1 MAESPIER
9 FLGGSWR
16 GPLLAAAVAL
26 LAAVPGLIAIPVL
39 DRDEARFAQST
50 AQMLETGD
58 FVSINFQDA
67 PRSKKPVGIHWLQAL
82 SVAAASSVET
92 RHIWAYRIP
101 SLLGAMAAAAACAWG
116 ASAFFGRAG
125 GAVAGALLGASLI
138 LSTEGFIAKTDA
150 ALCGAITLMMA
161 ALARIYASSKDEVIA
176 GAGTRTLFWAGMAVS
191 ILLKGPIGP
200 MVAGLALLSLW
211 AWDRKADWMAGL
223 GWTWG
228 VALVLLVV
236 GPWAWAITVTTD
248 GGFWTG
254 AVVGDMLSKIGGGQ
268 ESHGA
273 PPGLHTLLA
282 PLLLFPGTVLLPGAL
297 VLGWRARA
305 KTGVRFALCWLAPAW
320 IVFELT
326 PTKLPHYPL
335 PLYGALAWLMAAAL
349 QQPIGRISRITGAA
363 LGGLM
368 GLLLAATGVI
378 LALRYGGPSS
388 LAWAIAAAVVLVAA
402 ATAGV
407 VLILFR
413 RTSFVTLGVA
423 LGLGVLGHDALAA
436 GLAPS
441 LQPLWLSNRTAEAVK
456 RAGLDPRNGVTPG
469 PVSVAGYG
477 EPSIAFLLGT
487 RTELGT
493 GEVAAAAISEGRP
506 ALVERHEM
514 PEFQEALKA
523 QEARA
528 ALAGEVKG
536 IDYSKGK
543 PVDLFLYRS
552 LESGDQPGDQR

>member
-1 MAESPIER
+1 MDESPIER
-9 FLGGSWR
+9 FLAGGWR
-16 GPLLAAAVAL
+16 APLVAAAVAL
-26 LAAVPGLIAIPVL
+26 LAALPGLIGIPVL

-58 FVSINFQDA
+58 LVSINLQDA
-67 PRSKKPVGIHWLQAL
+67 PRFKKPVGIHWLQSASVGAL
-82 SVAAASSVET
+82 SRVEA
-92 RHIWAYRIP
+92 RRIWAYRIP

-116 ASAFFGRAG
+116 AAAFFRPTG

-161 ALARIYASSKDEVIA
+161 ALARIYASSRGEGVA
-176 GAGTRTLFWAGMAVS
+176 RTGTRAVFWAGMAVS

-200 MVAGLALLSLW
+200 LVAALTLLALW
-211 AWDRKADWMAGL
+211 GWDRKAAWMQGL

-228 VALVLLVV
+228 IALILLVV

-254 AVVGDMLSKIGGGQ
+254 AVVGDMLSKIGSGQ

-282 PLLLFPGTVLLPGAL
+282 PLLLFPGTVLLPAAL
-297 VLGWRARA
+297 VLGWRRRA
-305 KTGVRFALCWLAPAW
+305 ETGIRFALCWLVPAW
-320 IVFELT
+320 ILFELT
-326 PTKLPHYPL
+326 PTKLPHYTL

-349 QQPIGRISRITGAA
+349 QQPIGRISSIVGAA
-363 LGGLM
+363 LGALAGV
-368 GLLLAATGVI
+368 LLAAAGVV

-388 LAWAIAAAVVLVAA
+388 LGWAIAAALLVMAA
-402 ATAGV
+402 AAAGT

-413 RTSFVTLGVA
+413 RGSFVA
-423 LGLGVLGHDALAA
+423 LGAALALGVLGHAALAA

-441 LQPLWLSNRTAEAVK
+441 LQPLWVSNRVAAAVK
-456 RAGLDPRNGVTPG
+456 HAGLDPRNGVTPG
-469 PVSVAGYG
+469 PIAVAGYS
-477 EPSIAFLLGT
+477 EPSMVFLLGT
-487 RTELGT
+487 RTDLGS

-506 ALVERHEM
+506 AVVEAHELK
-514 PEFQEALKA
+514 EFQEALKA

-528 ALAGEVKG
+528 APAAEVKG
-536 IDYSKGK
+536 VDYSKGK

-552 LESGDQPGDQR
+552 LESGDQK

>member
-1 MAESPIER
+1 MAESPIDR
-9 FLGGSWR
+9 ILAGGWR
-16 GPLLAAAVAL
+16 GPLVAAVVAL
-26 LAAVPGLIAIPVL
+26 LAALPGLIAMPVL
-39 DRDEARFAQST
+39 DRDEARFAQAT

-67 PRSKKPVGIHWLQAL
+67 PRFKKPVGIHWLQAL
-82 SVAAASSVET
+82 GVAVASSVEK
-92 RHIWAYRIP
+92 RDVWAYRIP

-116 ASAFFGRAG
+116 AAAFFGSTS

-150 ALCGAITLMMA
+150 ALCAAVTLMMA
-161 ALARIYASSKDEVIA
+161 ALGRIYAASRGEAIA
-176 GAGTRTLFWAGMAVS
+176 GTGTRALFWAGMAAS

-200 MVAGLALLSLW
+200 MVGLLALLFLW
-211 AWDRKADWMAGL
+211 AWDRKAAWMSGL

-228 VALVLLVV
+228 VALILLVV

-254 AVVGDMLSKIGGGQ
+254 AVVGDMLSKIGSGQ

-282 PLLLFPGTVLLPGAL
+282 PLLLFPGTVLLPAAL
-297 VLGWRARA
+297 VLGWKARA
-305 KTGVRFALCWLAPAW
+305 ETGVRFALCWLVPAW

-349 QQPIGRISRITGAA
+349 QQPIGRISRITGAV
-363 LGGLM
+363 LGGLV
-368 GLLLAATGVI
+368 GLVLAAAGVV

-388 LAWAIAAAVVLVAA
+388 LAWAIATAVILVAA
-402 ATAGV
+402 SVAGV

-413 RTSFVTLGVA
+413 RRSFVALGVT

-441 LQPLWLSNRTAEAVK
+441 LQPLWLSNRTAEAVA

-477 EPSIAFLLGT
+477 EPSMVFLLGS

-506 ALVERHEM
+506 AVVERHEM

-552 LESGDQPGDQR
+552 LETGDQPGDQR

>member
-1 MAESPIER
+1 MADSPIDR
-9 FLGGSWR
+9 ILAGGWR
-16 GPLLAAAVAL
+16 GPLVAAVVAL
-26 LAAVPGLIAIPVL
+26 LAALPGLIAIPVL
-39 DRDEARFAQST
+39 DRDEARFAQAT

-58 FVSINFQDA
+58 LVSINFQDA
-67 PRSKKPVGIHWLQAL
+67 PRFKKPVGIHWLQAL
-82 SVAAASSVET
+82 AVAATSSVEK
-92 RHIWAYRIP
+92 RDIWAYRIP

-116 ASAFFGRAG
+116 AAAFFGSTG

-150 ALCGAITLMMA
+150 ALCAAVTLMMA
-161 ALARIYASSKDEVIA
+161 ALGRIYAASRGQAV
-176 GAGTRTLFWAGMAVS
+176 AGTGTRALFWAGMAAS

-200 MVAGLALLSLW
+200 MVGLLVLLFLW
-211 AWDRKADWMAGL
+211 AWDRKAAWMSGL

-228 VALVLLVV
+228 VALILLVV

-254 AVVGDMLSKIGGGQ
+254 AVVGDMLSKIGSGQ

-273 PPGLHTLLA
+273 PPGLHALLA
-282 PLLLFPGTVLLPGAL
+282 PLLLFPGTVLLPAAL
-297 VLGWRARA
+297 VLGWKARA
-305 KTGVRFALCWLAPAW
+305 ETGVRFALCWLVPAW

-349 QQPIGRISRITGAA
+349 QQPIGRISRITGAV

-368 GLLLAATGVI
+368 GLVLAAAGVV

-388 LAWAIAAAVVLVAA
+388 LAWAIATAVILVSA

-413 RTSFVTLGVA
+413 RRSFIALGVTLG
-423 LGLGVLGHDALAA
+423 LGALGHDALAA

-456 RAGLDPRNGVTPG
+456 RAGMDPRNGVTPG

-477 EPSIAFLLGT
+477 EPSIVFLLGS
-487 RTELGT
+487 RTELGA

-506 ALVERHEM
+506 AVVERHEM

-552 LESGDQPGDQR
+552 LETGDQPGDQR

>member
-1 MAESPIER
+1 MDESPIER
-9 FLGGSWR
+9 FLAGGWR
-16 GPLLAAAVAL
+16 APLVAAAVAL
-26 LAAVPGLIAIPVL
+26 LAALPGLIGVPVL

-58 FVSINFQDA
+58 LVSINLQDV
-67 PRSKKPVGIHWLQAL
+67 PRFKKPVGIHWLQAL
-82 SVAAASSVET
+82 SVGALSRVEA
-92 RHIWAYRIP
+92 RGVWAYRIP

-116 ASAFFGRAG
+116 AAAFFGSTG

-138 LSTEGFIAKTDA
+138 LSTEGFIGKTDA

-161 ALARIYASSKDEVIA
+161 ALARIYASSKGEAIA
-176 GAGTRTLFWAGMAVS
+176 GHGTRAVFWAGMAAA

-200 MVAGLALLSLW
+200 LVAALTLLALW
-211 AWDRKADWMAGL
+211 AWDRDAKWMQSL

-228 VALVLLVV
+228 AALILLVV

-254 AVVGDMLSKIGGGQ
+254 AVVGDMLSKIGSGQ

-282 PLLLFPGTVLLPGAL
+282 PLLVFPGTVLLPAGL
-297 VLGWRARA
+297 VLGWKLRAE
-305 KTGVRFALCWLAPAW
+305 TGVRFALCWLVPAW
-320 IVFELT
+320 IVFEVT
-326 PTKLPHYPL
+326 PTKLPHYTL

-349 QQPIGRISRITGAA
+349 QQPIGRISRIVGAA
-363 LGGLM
+363 LGALA
-368 GLLLAATGVI
+368 GLLLAAAGVV
-378 LALRYGGPSS
+378 LALRYGGAAS
-388 LAWAIAAAVVLVAA
+388 LPWAVVAALLTISSVAA
-402 ATAGV
+402 AL

-413 RTSFVTLGVA
+413 RGSLVALGAA
-423 LGLGVLGHDALAA
+423 LGLGILGHDALAA

-441 LQPLWLSNRTAEAVK
+441 LQPLWVSSRVAAAVK
-456 RAGLDPRNGVTPG
+456 RAKLDPRNGVTPG
-469 PVSVAGYG
+469 PIAVAGYS
-477 EPSIAFLLGT
+477 EPSMIFLLGT

-493 GEVAAAAISEGRP
+493 GEVAAAAVSEGRP
-506 ALVERHEM
+506 AIVERHELK
-514 PEFQEALKA
+514 EFQEALKA

-528 ALAGEVKG
+528 LPAAEVKG

-552 LESGDQPGDQR
+552 LESGDQR

>member
-9 FLGGSWR
+9 FLGGGWR
-16 GPLLAAAVAL
+16 GPLAAAIVAF
-26 LAAVPGLIAIPVL
+26 LAVLPGLIAIPVL

-58 FVSINFQDA
+58 PVSINLQDA

-82 SVAAASSVET
+82 SVGTLSSVEA
-92 RHIWAYRIP
+92 RQIWAYRIP
-101 SLLGAMAAAAACAWG
+101 SLLGAMVAAAACAWG
-116 ASAFFGRAG
+116 AAAFFGSTG
-125 GAVAGALLGASLI
+125 GAVAGALLGSSLI

-150 ALCGAITLMMA
+150 ALCGAVTLMMA
-161 ALARIYASSKDEVIA
+161 ALARIYASSKDEAVA
-176 GAGTRTLFWAGMAVS
+176 RTGTRVVFWAAMAVS

-200 MVAGLALLSLW
+200 MVAGLTLLALW
-211 AWDRKADWMAGL
+211 AWDRKAEWMASL

-228 VALVLLVV
+228 IALILLVV

-254 AVVGDMLSKIGGGQ
+254 AVMGDMLSKIASGQ

-273 PPGLHTLLA
+273 PPGLHAALS
-282 PLLLFPGTVLLPGAL
+282 LLLLLPGTVLLPAGL
-297 VLGWRARA
+297 VLGWKMRAE
-305 KTGVRFALCWLAPAW
+305 TGVRFALCWLAPAW
-320 IVFELT
+320 LVFELT
-326 PTKLPHYPL
+326 PTKLPHYTL

-349 QQPIGRISRITGAA
+349 QQPIGRISRIVGASLGA
-363 LGGLM
+363 LAAV
-368 GLLLAATGVI
+368 LLAAAGVV
-378 LALRYGGPSS
+378 LALRYGSSSS
-388 LAWAIAAAVVLVAA
+388 LGWAVAA
-402 ATAGV
+402 AAALAGSLAAAL
-407 VLILFR
+407 VLILFQR
-413 RTSFVTLGVA
+413 RSWIA
-423 LGLGVLGHDALAA
+423 LGAMLGFGILGHDALAA
-436 GLAPS
+436 GLAPTLS
-441 LQPLWLSNRTAEAVK
+441 PLWLSQRTAAAVK
-456 RAGLDPRNGVTPG
+456 RAGIDPRNGTTPG

-477 EPSIAFLLGT
+477 EPSIVFLLGT

-506 ALVERHEM
+506 AVVEAHELK
-514 PEFQEALKA
+514 EFGEALRA

-528 ALAGEVKG
+528 ALVGEVRG

-552 LESGDQPGDQR
+552 LESGDPR